1 MSYVVVNMSEF
12 YESALA
18 VQRIVLQNSCKIV
31 LKLEKMENGQDGF
44 YSKLTIKATE

>member
-1 MSYVVVNMSEF
+1 MSEF
-12 YESALA
+12 YETALA
-18 VQRIVLQNSCKIV
+18 VQRIVLRCKIV